1 MRVLVEVVAGR
12 EREGGVVLGGDGA
25 GVGEVFVDDVG
36 EVEARVCFVVVL
48 QAVEEQSFEDDDA
61 AGGAVEP
68 GGVFVVLSFEAEAEF
83 VDFYRDRSRGY

>member
-1 MRVLVEVVAGR
+1 MARAW
-12 EREGGVVLGGDGA
+12 EG
-25 GVGEVFVDDVG
+25 VFVDDIG
-36 EVEARVCFVVVL
+36 EGEARVCFVVVL

-83 VDFYRDRSRGY
+83 VDFYRDRSHGVRVNFLGERGGEKTLGV